1 MIVQATTSHPSQ
13 APTVEEIEKE
23 DINTRQN
30 VPPEKTLHVLE
41 SSEDDTNTIQPRK
54 KIRNSTKKRYLET
67 SDDDNDQDQASG
79 PPIHQQKKNRP
90 NKKKKPHHSPIL
102 EDAEGDDAEDGLP
115 AKFMTK
121 KKMPT
126 GQAKKSSNVRKNSDH
141 DDSDIEVIEKESPE
155 KEWGMWIHLN
165 H

>member
-79 PPIHQQKKNRP
+79 PPIHPRKKNRA
-90 NKKKKPHHSPIL
+90 NKKKKTPPL
-102 EDAEGDDAEDGLP
+102 
-115 AKFMTK
+115 
-121 KKMPT
+121 
-126 GQAKKSSNVRKNSDH
+126 SD
-141 DDSDIEVIEKESPE
+141 S
-155 KEWGMWIHLN
+155 
-165 H
+165 